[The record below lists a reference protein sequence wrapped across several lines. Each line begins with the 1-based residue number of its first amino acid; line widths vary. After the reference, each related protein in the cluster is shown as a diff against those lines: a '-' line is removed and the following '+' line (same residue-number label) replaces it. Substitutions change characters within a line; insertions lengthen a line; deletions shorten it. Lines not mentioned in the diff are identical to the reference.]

1 MTLAAAM
8 APNPVSDLEAVRPAK
23 DTALTIGVFDGVHL
37 GHKHL
42 IGQVRAAESG
52 GLASAVVTFRNHPRT
67 VLNPEVQFPYLC
79 PLPERLALLRATGVD
94 HVVPLTFT
102 KELSQYTARQFAEML
117 VTSLRMRLL
126 IVGPDFALGK
136 GREGT
141 VPVLQGI
148 GKELG
153 FRVETAS
160 AFLHKGAIV
169 SSTAVR
175 KALAEVDVQQ
185 AAELLGRTYVVT
197 GTVVVGDRRGRT
209 IGFPTA
215 NVKSDPELAIPGD
228 GVYSTIAVVGGRRYG
243 AATNIGVRPTFGHN
257 ARTFETFIMDFS
269 GDIYGKE
276 ITIEFLARIRPE
288 MKFAS
293 IESLVAQMR
302 KDVEQSR
309 ALTAP
314 RLKS

>member
-1 MTLAAAM
+1 M
-8 APNPVSDLEAVRPAK
+8 ATNPVSDLEAVRPAT

-42 IGQVRAAESG
+42 IEQVREAARKQS
-52 GLASAVVTFRNHPRT
+52 LASAVVSFRNHPRT

-79 PLPERLALLRATGVD
+79 PLSERLSLLRATGAD

-102 KELSQYTARQFAEML
+102 KELSQYTARQFAELL
-117 VTSLRMRLL
+117 VRRLRMRHL

-141 VPVLQGI
+141 VPVLQAI
-148 GKELG
+148 GKELDYT
-153 FRVETAS
+153 VSTAT

-169 SSTAVR
+169 SSTGVR
-175 KALAEVDVQQ
+175 KALAEGDVQQ
-185 AAELLGRTYVVT
+185 ATELLGRTYAIT
-197 GTVVVGDRRGRT
+197 GTVVEGDRRGRT

-215 NVKSDPELAIPGD
+215 NIKSDPELAIPGD
-228 GVYSTIAVVGGRRYG
+228 GVYSTIAIVNGRRLG

-257 ARTFETFIMDFS
+257 ARTFETYIMDFS
-269 GDIYGKE
+269 GDLYGKH
-276 ITIEFLARIRPE
+276 ITIEFVARIRPE
-288 MKFAS
+288 MKFPG
-293 IESLVAQMR
+293 IEALVAQMK

-309 ALTAP
+309 TLTAG
-314 RLKS
+314 RLRG